1 MDRLELAPRAA
12 SLVPLVLA
20 GLVPAFAQHA
30 SSDGA
35 AAAFYKA
42 YYLEHEAR
50 DWAGALDLYASAAA
64 DRSLAGELRERA
76 GRGARGCAEELAAT
90 DLASLAPADTI
101 VYVELDDPGR
111 HLSGL
116 LHALGLLRDGD
127 QDPTGIGVSPALLQ
141 GTLGLRGA
149 ALAIDR
155 VDPTGGP
162 PGGVLI
168 LHPGDL
174 LALRGLIE
182 TALPIGGEPLEP
194 IGGYATFR
202 VAGQAVVTITERLVI
217 AANERSSIEG
227 VLARIADRG
236 APSLASN
243 PELASILAGR
253 GEHLGFF
260 CVHLAPIMPQLSGM
274 LSMMASQDPK
284 AALMLGLLDVE
295 STRALS
301 GRLALGDEGLGL
313 DLALELDSGHR
324 NVVFNLLRMPHV
336 SESAL
341 RLVPR
346 GAAAFAATSLNRL
359 GTGDRGVVDGEGRAV
374 VTWMD
379 LGREV
384 FGNIADVA
392 LFTLPSLATSPGGQ
406 PLPDVA
412 LAMSVSDVER
422 SRALWRLA
430 LGVAKGAAGGGG
442 TEPRRQRVGAVDL
455 EQYDV
460 LGVPLYLGSTQDGRV
475 ILTPSKRALE
485 AACAAADSS
494 ESVLSDPAFAS
505 IFAAG
510 QPERT
515 ALLGVSVARAVQLAS
530 QLHPGAGEQV
540 AQFLPLLEKAVLG
553 AEVRHGDTRWSLSL
567 RLSGLPD
574 VGAFAEPFV
583 RARLHPGAGGQGQ
596 RRVVFEQGQ

>member
-1 MDRLELAPRAA
+1 MDRLAIAPRAA
-12 SLVPLVLA
+12 CLVPLVLA
-20 GLVPAFAQHA
+20 GLTPALAQSA
-30 SSDGA
+30 DGGSA
-35 AAAFYKA
+35 TFYQA

-50 DWAGALDLYASAAA
+50 DWAGALELYASAAA
-64 DRSLAGELRERA
+64 DRSLAAELRERA

-90 DLASLAPADTI
+90 DLASLAPEDTI

-111 HLSGL
+111 HLGGL
-116 LHALGLLRDGD
+116 LAALGLLRDPHE
-127 QDPTGIGVSPALLQ
+127 DPAGIGVSPALLQ
-141 GTLGLRGA
+141 GVLGLRGA

-182 TALPIGGEPLEP
+182 TALPIGGEPAEP

-202 VAGQAVVTITERLVI
+202 VGGQAFVTITERLVL
-217 AANERSSIEG
+217 AGSERSSIEG
-227 VLARIADRG
+227 VLARISDRG
-236 APSLASN
+236 APSLAKN
-243 PELASILAGR
+243 PELAATMAAR

-274 LSMMASQDPK
+274 LSMMASHDPQ

-336 SESAL
+336 AESAL

-346 GAAAFAATSLNRL
+346 GAAGFAATSLNRL
-359 GTGDRGVVDGEGRAV
+359 GAGDRGVVDGQGRAV

-392 LFTLPSLATSPGGQ
+392 LFALPSVAAGPGGQ

-412 LAMSVSDVER
+412 LAMHVSDVER
-422 SRALWRLA
+422 SRALWQLA
-430 LGVAKGAAGGGG
+430 LGVAKGAAGGGS
-442 TEPRRQRVGAVDL
+442 EPRRQRVGAVDL

-460 LGVPLYLGSTQDGRV
+460 MGVSLFLGSTQDGRV
-475 ILTPSKRALE
+475 ILSPSKRALE
-485 AACAAADSS
+485 AACAATETSQS
-494 ESVLSDPAFAS
+494 ILSDPVFAS
-505 IFAAG
+505 VLAAG
-510 QPERT
+510 QAERT
-515 ALLGVSVARAVQLAS
+515 ALLGVSIGRVVELAS
-530 QLHPGAGEQV
+530 QLHPGAAEQV
-540 AQFLPLLEKAVLG
+540 APFLPLLQEAVLG
-553 AEVRHGDTRWSLSL
+553 AEVRHGDTRWALSL

-583 RARLHPGAGGQGQ
+583 RRHLHPGGGRARGVVVGQGQ
-596 RRVVFEQGQ
+596 